1 MPGHIGGKGMPA
13 PFKEIAA
20 FDVTELQGLDDIHMP
35 RGIIAEGA
43 ALMAELN
50 GAGHSFFLLNGA
62 SSGIQ
67 AFFLSLNNPEGK
79 VLIPR
84 NAHRSFLSGSV
95 LSGASPVFIPVHP
108 DEETGVAWEVRK
120 KDLEKAC
127 RDNNDLEAVFIVSPG
142 YFGHVQKISELLQN
156 VREHFAGPFLVDEAH
171 GGHFLFHDLYPPTAL
186 EQGACGAVQGLHKTW
201 PVFNQGA
208 CLHLNNKY
216 VSFDQVAAA
225 ISLLTTTSPSYPL
238 LASMD
243 YARAYLCQY
252 GSRLLE
258 QGRLLSAEFK
268 EKINALPGFKIAT
281 PSQQNPKGHIDSDP
295 LKLLI
300 RLDRLNLNGYQLSR
314 ILRETHGINIEC
326 GGPGLVLAMMSMFHD
341 KRDWE
346 KLYLALSQISS
357 QYPGK
362 RKIEKTP
369 APDIPIQALTPRKA
383 YKAKKHVL
391 PLENSVGKIAGEMVT
406 VYPPGIPCLWPGE
419 VIDKSIEEYLNWAKK
434 NGAYVQKFSGPDL
447 DKISIIN
454 GAW

>member
-1 MPGHIGGKGMPA
+1 MSDIMEKTDDEKYCPTCRAVILKKA
-13 PFKEIAA
+13 EICPKCG
-20 FDVTELQGLDDIHMP
+20 VRQV
-35 RGIIAEGA
+35 IASKTADASEKDW
-43 ALMAELN
+43 LITLLLCI
-50 GAGHSFFLLNGA
+50 FLWSVG
-62 SSGIQ
+62 
-67 AFFLSLNNPEGK
+67 
-79 VLIPR
+79 
-84 NAHRSFLSGSV
+84 AHRFYVGKIGSGVIMLLIHVGSWATIFFTI
-95 LSGASPVFIPVHP
+95 GIP
-108 DEETGVAWEVRK
+108 
-120 KDLEKAC
+120 
-127 RDNNDLEAVFIVSPG
+127 F
-142 YFGHVQKISELLQN
+142 
-156 VREHFAGPFLVDEAH
+156 
-171 GGHFLFHDLYPPTAL
+171 TAL
-186 EQGACGAVQGLHKTW
+186 IVW
-201 PVFNQGA
+201 
-208 CLHLNNKY
+208 
-216 VSFDQVAAA
+216 A
-225 ISLLTTTSPSYPL
+225 IIDLIYIIT
-238 LASMD
+238 
-243 YARAYLCQY
+243 
-252 GSRLLE
+252 GK
-258 QGRLLSAEFK
+258 FK